1 MMLSTRYGLK
11 EPHEDRRQAKSNTSI
26 FLSSS
31 NESQAMWKQRVPNTN
46 QLGATD
52 VGCRPRKAHTQQPQK
67 FPKLLKVEK
76 LSVPSK
82 FGLCADERP
91 EGTLGS
97 RPHFSKVAK
106 ISLTSE
112 KGNWWKEVQYLQ
124 ASSRLNKK

>member
-1 MMLSTRYGLK
+1 MKT
-11 EPHEDRRQAKSNTSI
+11 RRQAKSTHHL
-26 FLSSS
+26 LSRQTNHRQCGSS
-31 NESQAMWKQRVPNTN
+31 VY
-46 QLGATD
+46 LI
-52 VGCRPRKAHTQQPQK
+52 GCRPRKAHTQQPQK

>member
-31 NESQAMWKQRVPNTN
+31 NESQAMWKQR
-46 QLGATD
+46 
-52 VGCRPRKAHTQQPQK
+52 GCRPRKAHTQQPQK